1 MGYSTIRDKYSLGQ
15 DEVIDNSW
23 QLEKFQGFDIPHIT
37 MDVEMVYKTT
47 VGTIETYTRPIW
59 MEGTKEYLS
68 SLKSD
73 YICIK
78 S

>member
-23 QLEKFQGFDIPHIT
+23 QLIQFDGFDIPHIT

-47 VGTIETYTRPIW
+47 VGNIESFCIPIW
-59 MEGTKEYLS
+59 SEGTKEMLRSY
-68 SLKSD
+68 KSD
-73 YICIK
+73 YK
-78 S
+78 PL